1 MRELLL
7 KADKEKRSIF
17 KITVLVLL
25 FFGANLFLSF
35 ATDTYLTFADGL
47 SSLCFWRLW
56 SPPAI
61 PKKMRILKC

>member
-25 FFGANLFLSF
+25 FLAQIYFYRLLQ
-35 ATDTYLTFADGL
+35 TLT
-47 SSLCFWRLW
+47 
-56 SPPAI
+56 
-61 PKKMRILKC
+61 